1 MLLNSL
7 RVQDIRLKRKFN
19 LEIKVKSECTQYI
32 CGFRV
37 GFNSKTLK
45 SLLRDLSSRIV
56 FMGGVH
62 PDGGIR
68 R

>member
-1 MLLNSL
+1 MSLNSL
-7 RVQDIRLKRKFN
+7 RVQDLRLKRKFN
-19 LEIKVKSECTQYI
+19 LVIKVKSECQYI

-37 GFNSKTLK
+37 GFKSKTLK
-45 SLLRDLSSRIV
+45 SLLRDLSSGIV